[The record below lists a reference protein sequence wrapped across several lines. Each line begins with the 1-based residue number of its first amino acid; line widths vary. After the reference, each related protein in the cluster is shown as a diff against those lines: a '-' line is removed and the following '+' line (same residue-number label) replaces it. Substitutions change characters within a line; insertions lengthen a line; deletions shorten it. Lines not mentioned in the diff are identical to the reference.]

1 MERKTTTKKYTHL
14 INRISEDWL
23 QFLSHTYYGNA
34 GVHTSYYAQKLPTIS
49 SEYRVKKNK

>member
-1 MERKTTTKKYTHL
+1 MERKTTKKYTHL

-49 SEYRVKKNK
+49 SEYRVKKE